1 MKVFK
6 SSIFAFSIMVVIVC
20 VSACNQKTSAPVD
33 ENVAD
38 TTTKAEAEAPAPV
51 TYVND
56 KYGYSITLPVGFS
69 QQNNDAEMEA
79 ERGGKLFLGN
89 GCMIDVTA
97 RKMNYSNI
105 TPEESVKQCYEVAVA
120 LHEGDPENKI
130 LSKESASDHHLI
142 KSLDSFGLRGDFEMQ
157 KGGNKIMVN
166 FTYPEEKRAEFDRD
180 VEAVLNSLKVT
191 GK

>member
-1 MKVFK
+1 MKVFRF
-6 SSIFAFSIMVVIVC
+6 SVFAITMMAMMVC
-20 VSACNQKTSAPVD
+20 ASACTQKTAAPANDNDV
-33 ENVAD
+33 E
-38 TTTKAEAEAPAPV
+38 TTAKAEAEAPAPV

-56 KYGYSITLPVGFS
+56 KYGYSITLPVGFR
-69 QQNNDAEMEA
+69 QQNDDAEMEA

-120 LHEGDPENKI
+120 LHEGDSDNKI
-130 LSKESASDHHLI
+130 VSKECASDHHLI

-180 VEAVLNSLKVT
+180 VEAVLNSLKVK
-191 GK
+191 GE

>member
-1 MKVFK
+1 MKVFRF
-6 SSIFAFSIMVVIVC
+6 SVFAFTMMAMMVC
-20 VSACNQKTSAPVD
+20 ASACTQKTSAPVND
-33 ENVAD
+33 NVVE
-38 TTTKAEAEAPAPV
+38 TTTKVETEAPAPV

-56 KYGYSITLPVGFS
+56 KYGYSITLPVGFR
-69 QQNNDAEMEA
+69 QQNNDVEMEA

-97 RKMNYSNI
+97 RKMSYSNI
-105 TPEESVKQCYEVAVA
+105 TPEESVKQSYEVAVA

-130 LSKESASDHHLI
+130 ISKESASDHHLI
-142 KSLDSFGLRGDFEMQ
+142 KSLDNFGLRGDFEMQ

-180 VEAVLNSLKVT
+180 VEAVLKSLKVK
-191 GK
+191 GE